1 MRKIPKYVLRYF
13 NEIWTKENRK
23 IILKSLK
30 VIVNKKYI
38 RYKDNFVEEKIF
50 EKKIKVYDKE
60 NPLFKEFS
68 QIKDNEQD
76 WYNKLSVLARRYLNE
91 LSKRK
96 WKEDNARVPST
107 YTTKQYAYIEKQ
119 LERLEEYFVSN
130 EVYHCFLRNDL
141 ELRESAINRF
151 IFNREPV
158 YSPLLIMEKVK
169 LYAIKNRLSYFDAK
183 GNLLPSIIKQY
194 VVERKRLPM
203 TEYEKIK
210 SSVKRTKKE
219 FINLARTNLEDFEY
233 FVTLTFAE
241 RESHEVHEE
250 KNKNSVEYGE
260 YDLEFVYVEDPT
272 DYEGCVKMMNSF
284 FTNFRREIKKY
295 DLDLKY
301 LGVPEY
307 QKNGNIHYHFLM
319 SELPTD
325 VLYDIPSWLDYDYK
339 IKARRYDKGIK
350 KWVYGK
356 SSVERIENKMGIV
369 EYISKYLTKS
379 LEEIKE
385 TSFLER
391 LNKRRYYYS
400 RNLEKPV
407 NEYYVELEDMMN
419 ESDYDIEVP
428 QVLYEKTSLNIYNQK
443 RSVLNALK
451 EY

>member
-13 NEIWTKENRK
+13 NETWTKENRK

-76 WYNKLSVLARRYLNE
+76 WYNKLSVLARRYINE
-91 LSKRK
+91 LSKKK
-96 WKEDNARVPST
+96 WKEENARVPST
-107 YTTKQYAYIEKQ
+107 YTTRQYAYIENQ

-130 EVYHCFLRNDL
+130 EVYHCFLRSDL

-169 LYAIKNRLSYFDAK
+169 LYAIKNRLPYFDAK

-241 RESHEVHEE
+241 QESKAEHLE

-260 YDLEFVYVEDPT
+260 YDLKFVYVEDPT
-272 DYEGCVKMMNSF
+272 NYESCVKMMNSF

-428 QVLYEKTSLNIYNQK
+428 QVLYEKTSLNFYNQS
-443 RSVLNALK
+443 RSVLYALK

>member
-219 FINLARTNLEDFEY
+219 FIN
-233 FVTLTFAE
+233 
-241 RESHEVHEE
+241 
-250 KNKNSVEYGE
+250 
-260 YDLEFVYVEDPT
+260 
-272 DYEGCVKMMNSF
+272 
-284 FTNFRREIKKY
+284 
-295 DLDLKY
+295 
-301 LGVPEY
+301 
-307 QKNGNIHYHFLM
+307 NI
-319 SELPTD
+319 
-325 VLYDIPSWLDYDYK
+325 
-339 IKARRYDKGIK
+339 
-350 KWVYGK
+350 
-356 SSVERIENKMGIV
+356 
-369 EYISKYLTKS
+369 
-379 LEEIKE
+379 
-385 TSFLER
+385 
-391 LNKRRYYYS
+391 
-400 RNLEKPV
+400 
-407 NEYYVELEDMMN
+407 
-419 ESDYDIEVP
+419 
-428 QVLYEKTSLNIYNQK
+428 
-443 RSVLNALK
+443 
-451 EY
+451 